1 MASILIVDD
10 LLSIHE
16 MLDAVIQ
23 PTGFATAFATDGE
36 MALAR
41 YRSEPFDIVLADID
55 MKPVDGI
62 TLLKQLKAYDPHC
75 AVIIMTAYASTESAI
90 FALKYGAFDYLQKP
104 FRVDELIATLK
115 RALEF
120 RRQSLERSSQTTAPV
135 VRNQNF
141 EQRLIGRSPKA
152 VRLLQQVRKL
162 AAVRTPVLLQGEPGT
177 GRNTV
182 AELLHEASVGADAPL
197 IRIDCS
203 LSSEAHF
210 RAGLLGTNGLGG
222 NWISAAR
229 GGTLLLKDLHALP
242 LSLQK
247 ELVAVL
253 RNAAHG
259 FRLMCTATVDLEK
272 RVDEGTFHDELFYRV
287 ASLPI
292 PLPAVRERREDIPD
306 LVRHFTQSATNPQF
320 EPAAI
325 AFAQDALDVLQAH
338 SWPGNLTELQQ
349 VVTGLATTTDSR
361 LITAA
366 QLPARLRETPL
377 WVPLADHLAAQE
389 RQYIERVLQA
399 HGGDREAT
407 ARALGIDA
415 KRLS

>member
-62 TLLKQLKAYDPHC
+62 TLLKQLKAHDPNC

-90 FALKYGAFDYLQKP
+90 LALKYGAFDYLQKP

-115 RALEF
+115 RGLEF
-120 RRQSLERSSQTTAPV
+120 RRQSIERASQTTAPV
-135 VRNQNF
+135 AKAQGF
-141 EQRLIGRSPKA
+141 EQRLAGKSAKA
-152 VRLLQQVRKL
+152 MRLLQQVRKL
-162 AAVRTPVLLQGEPGT
+162 SGVRTPVLLQGEPGT
-177 GRNTV
+177 GRSTV
-182 AELLHEASVGADAPL
+182 AEILHEASVGADAPL
-197 IRIDCS
+197 VRIDCS
-203 LSSEAHF
+203 LSSEANF
-210 RAGLLGTNGLGG
+210 RTGLLGENGLGG
-222 NWISAAR
+222 SWVTAAR

-242 LSLQK
+242 LPLQK

-253 RNAAHG
+253 RNTAHG
-259 FRLMCTATVDLEK
+259 FRLMCTSAVDVEK

-292 PLPAVRERREDIPD
+292 SLPAVRERSEDIPD
-306 LVRHFTQSATNPQF
+306 FVRHFIQSSTNSQF
-320 EPAAI
+320 EAAAI
-325 AFAQDALDVLQAH
+325 AFSQDAMEILQAYA
-338 SWPGNLTELQQ
+338 WPGNLTELQQ
-349 VVTGLATTTDSR
+349 VVTGLATTTDTR
-361 LITAA
+361 LITAQ
-366 QLPARLRETPL
+366 QLPPRLRDAPRWTPL
-377 WVPLADHLAAQE
+377 SAFLAAQE
-389 RQYIERVLQA
+389 KQYIDRVLQA
-399 HGGDREAT
+399 HGGDRAAA
-407 ARALGIDA
+407 ARALNIDVS
-415 KRLS
+415 RLG